1 MLMKPTFIVSVI
13 RTWQSY
19 SKGGKRVIILTA
31 ALYGIYALL
40 RYFLDI
46 PEAYGVAM
54 DVFSIPLLFV
64 LLIFPF
70 DVLADYEASITYKR
84 LP

>member
-1 MLMKPTFIVSVI
+1 MLMKPTFIASVI

-46 PEAYGVAM
+46 PEAYGVMM
-54 DVFSIPLLFV
+54 DVFSILLLF
-64 LLIFPF
+64 IFRQSFEDHQVRRAVPW
-70 DVLADYEASITYKR
+70 
-84 LP
+84 

>member
-1 MLMKPTFIVSVI
+1 MLMKPTFIASVI

-46 PEAYGVAM
+46 PEVYGIAM
-54 DVFSIPLLFV
+54 DVFSILLLFV

-70 DVLADYEASITYKR
+70 DVLVDYEASITYKR